1 MRGLAYD
8 SAVLDWLVIAA
19 YVIAVLWALVE
30 VLGSDR
36 AALHKLAWVALL
48 LLMPVFGVVV
58 YFATAER

>member
-1 MRGLAYD
+1 M
-8 SAVLDWLVIAA
+8 LDWLVIAA